1 MFGSIY
7 IGLSGLNAY
16 SQGLKAVSNNVSNLN
31 TSGFK
36 ASDISFSDIYGGSSA
51 GGLEYGGGY
60 TGQGHGVNFNDTTIN
75 FKQGEMRDTG
85 RDLDLAID
93 GNGMLVLLD
102 GDTTYYTRTGS
113 FVVDED
119 GFVILAGTDYR
130 LGVMDASGHPAA
142 LNIDAMRTSAPE
154 KTTKVTFSDNLS
166 STATSYTLSD
176 IKVYDER
183 GGEHVWKAEFTR
195 EETVFDEW
203 TVKVTN
209 ADGEE
214 VGTQTLHVSN
224 GIVSPANATLTFDDA
239 DAGLSVDFDFSKITS
254 YSSGSVST
262 MGTSK
267 IDGRAAGTITTLLV
281 NAQGQFELTYSNKE
295 KKELGAIALADFRD
309 PQRLEQHSNGL
320 FTLNEFGQVQYLS
333 AEDTRV
339 GTILARRVEASNVDL
354 GAQFGDLILIQR
366 GFQASSQIISIT
378 NDMIQQLF
386 GIRGQG

>member
-16 SQGLKAVSNNVSNLN
+16 QQGLKTVSNNVSNMN

-36 ASDISFSDIYGGSSA
+36 ASDVSLSDIYGGNSA

-60 TGQGHGVNFNDTTIN
+60 AGQGHGVNFNDTTIN
-75 FKQGEMRDTG
+75 FKQGELRDTG
-85 RDLDLAID
+85 RDLDFAID
-93 GNGMLVLLD
+93 GNGFFVLLD

-113 FVVDED
+113 FTVNED
-119 GFVILAGTDYR
+119 GDVILAGTEYR
-130 LGVMDASGHPAA
+130 LGVLDESGHPSA
-142 LNIDAMRTSAPE
+142 LNIDAMRSSAPE

-166 STATSYTLSD
+166 STAESYTVSD

-183 GGEHVWKAEFTR
+183 GGEHVWKVAFSR

-209 ADGEE
+209 ADGDE
-214 VGTQTLHVSN
+214 VGSQVLHVTN
-224 GIVSPANATLTFDDA
+224 GIVSPANATLTFADA
-239 DAGLSVDFDFSKITS
+239 DEGLSVDFDFTKITS
-254 YSSGSVST
+254 YSSGSIST
-262 MGTSK
+262 MRTSK
-267 IDGRAAGTITTLLV
+267 VDGRAAGTITTLLV
-281 NAQGQFELTYSNKE
+281 NAKGQFELTYSNEE

-309 PQRLEQHSNGL
+309 PQKLEQRSNGL
-320 FTLNEFGQVQYLS
+320 FTHSHFGQVQYLS

-339 GTILARRVEASNVDL
+339 GSILTKRLEASNVDL

>member
-1 MFGSIY
+1 M
-7 IGLSGLNAY
+7 
-16 SQGLKAVSNNVSNLN
+16 
-31 TSGFK
+31 
-36 ASDISFSDIYGGSSA
+36 
-51 GGLEYGGGY
+51 
-60 TGQGHGVNFNDTTIN
+60 
-75 FKQGEMRDTG
+75 
-85 RDLDLAID
+85 
-93 GNGMLVLLD
+93 
-102 GDTTYYTRTGS
+102 
-113 FVVDED
+113 
-119 GFVILAGTDYR
+119 
-130 LGVMDASGHPAA
+130 
-142 LNIDAMRTSAPE
+142 
-154 KTTKVTFSDNLS
+154 
-166 STATSYTLSD
+166 
-176 IKVYDER
+176 
-183 GGEHVWKAEFTR
+183 WKAEFTR